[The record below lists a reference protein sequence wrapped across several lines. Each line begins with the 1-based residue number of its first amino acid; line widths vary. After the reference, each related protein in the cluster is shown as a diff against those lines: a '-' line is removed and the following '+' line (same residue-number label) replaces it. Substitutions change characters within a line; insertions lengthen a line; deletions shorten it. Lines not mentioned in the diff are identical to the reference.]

1 VIRPTT
7 PQDAASILSLAAAL
21 ALFEPQQLEQL
32 SLLFAAST
40 EANADPSPF
49 WLVDD
54 AGTAGI
60 CGASYCEPERMTED
74 TWNLQFIGIHP
85 AHQRQGRGTALIQ
98 ATEQSLRQRKARI
111 MLVETA
117 ASMASNHTFYTSCG
131 FEREATIRDFYAA
144 GEDKVVFR
152 KAFI

>member
-1 VIRPTT
+1 MIRPTT
-7 PQDAASILSLAAAL
+7 PQDAPSILSLAAAL

-32 SLLFAAST
+32 GLLFAASA
-40 EANADPSPF
+40 EPSADPCPF

-54 AGTAGI
+54 AGEAGI
-60 CGASYCEPERMTED
+60 SGASYCEPERMTEG
-74 TWNLQFIGIHP
+74 TWNLQFIGIRP
-85 AHQRQGRGTALIQ
+85 EQQRQGRGTALMQ
-98 ATEQSLRQRKARI
+98 AVEQSLRQRKARI

-117 ASMASNHTFYTSCG
+117 ACMASNHVFYTSCG

-152 KAFI
+152 KAFT